1 MAVTKEENKPALT
14 AQYDQNGDVL
24 HIAVGEPRPSEG
36 EHLKNGIVV
45 RYPFDDPGHAWAVTV
60 IGYEANLWH
69 SRTDELALQIAH
81 LLDANSRDII
91 AVIGRVTGSR

>member
-1 MAVTKEENKPALT
+1 MA
-14 AQYDQNGDVL
+14 Q
-24 HIAVGEPRPSEG
+24 
-36 EHLKNGIVV
+36 
-45 RYPFDDPGHAWAVTV
+45 
-60 IGYEANLWH
+60 EANLWH